1 MADSKH
7 AASPTAKRAKTTVLE
22 ADRASVY
29 LAASQPGRLI
39 MHLLGFYTGNRGGQG
54 ILPMHA
60 HDIACDVADNG
71 TSE

>member
-29 LAASQPGRLI
+29 LAASQPGRLM
-39 MHLLGFYTGNRGGQG
+39 MH
-54 ILPMHA
+54 
-60 HDIACDVADNG
+60 
-71 TSE
+71 